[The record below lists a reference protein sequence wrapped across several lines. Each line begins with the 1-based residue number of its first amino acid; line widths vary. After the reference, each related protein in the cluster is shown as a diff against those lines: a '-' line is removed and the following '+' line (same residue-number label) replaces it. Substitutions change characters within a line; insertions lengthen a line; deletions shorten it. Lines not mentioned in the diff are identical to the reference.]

1 MQARNVQ
8 VLTAVAA
15 ALLVA
20 ACNTTNSQTSI
31 PVVPGNVLLD
41 SNRLAYMNF
50 AAPALSL
57 NMLGTVSGLTAGDK
71 LVSIDRRPQNG
82 FLYGLGYNS
91 VAGSVTLY
99 VIHPETLVA
108 TSLGLAGGFTDGSMM
123 GTGVRIGLNDAT
135 RFEMDFNP
143 AVDRVRVINSL
154 GQNFRMNPNNGAVVD
169 GDLGGAPA
177 SVSGTNM
184 DGALNGGATAA
195 HGTAYVNNVANNG
208 GITTQYTVKENPG
221 MLFIQNPPN
230 AGTLSAPLTLTSAVN
245 TILGFDIAPGVSTS
259 ASNAAVT
266 SGSGYL
272 LLRSLAGTPV
282 SLANVNLVNGA
293 LSNVAA
299 IIGGDGAQGLAV
311 QSPAS
316 MAVVA
321 LSEDGTQLVRFAAA
335 TPGVTTFASAPM
347 PATPNVITGVTAGE
361 SLVGIDFRPA
371 TGQLYALGVNPTAD
385 NGTIYRLDPQLGTAT
400 SVGTAGSIAFVGT
413 DGVTPVDLPD
423 PNTAGYGFDFNPVVD
438 RIRVTTSTGLNFR
451 LNQLTGMPVDGDG
464 VASPAGTPANS
475 ANGTNPDG
483 SINVGGTASGVSGAA
498 YTNSV
503 SGTTVTTLYAL
514 SDAGSQLTIQNAPN
528 AGTQT
533 LPLTVR
539 LNGATLDF
547 THVNGF
553 DIPSDV
559 RVSANNA
566 AATSGSGFAALTVG
580 GVTGLYRI
588 DLATG
593 AASNLG
599 EIGLG
604 TAGLRGLAVGQTH
617 AR

>member
-1 MQARNVQ
+1 MQARNVR

-15 ALLVA
+15 TLLVA
-20 ACNTTNSQTSI
+20 ACNTNNNQSSR

-41 SNRLAYMNF
+41 SNKLAYMNF
-50 AAPALSL
+50 AAPALTLST
-57 NMLGTVSGLTAGDK
+57 LGTVSGLTSGDR

-91 VAGSVTLY
+91 IAGSVTLY

-108 TSLGLAGGFTDGSMM
+108 TSLGLAGSFTDG
-123 GTGVRIGLNDAT
+123 TNPVLIGGGNDAT

-154 GQNFRMNPNNGAVVD
+154 GQNFRMDPNNGTLVD
-169 GDLGGAPA
+169 GNLGLA
-177 SVSGTNM
+177 GTNM
-184 DGALNGGATAA
+184 DGALNGGANAA
-195 HGTAYVNNVANNG
+195 QGTAYVNNVANNG

-245 TILGFDIAPGVSTS
+245 TILGFDIAPDVSTS
-259 ASNAAVT
+259 MNSAAVD

-282 SLANVNLVNGA
+282 SLASVNLVNGA

-321 LSEDGTQLVRFAAA
+321 LSADGTQLVRFAAA
-335 TPGVTTFASAPM
+335 TPGTTTT
-347 PATPNVITGVTAGE
+347 ATITNVTAGE
-361 SLVGIDFRPA
+361 TLVGIDFRPA
-371 TGQLYALGVNPTAD
+371 TGQLYALGVNPLMD
-385 NGTIYRLDPQLGTAT
+385 NGTIYRLDPQTGAAT
-400 SVGTAGSIAFVGT
+400 VAVSGTAGSIAFV
-413 DGVTPVDLPD
+413 DGAGDAVDLPD
-423 PNTAGYGFDFNPVVD
+423 SASAGYGFDFNPVVD

-451 LNQLTGMPVDGDG
+451 LNQLTGTAVDGDTA
-464 VASPAGTPANS
+464 VA
-475 ANGTNPDG
+475 GTNPDG
-483 SINVGGTASGVSGAA
+483 GINVGGIASGVSGAA

-503 SGTTVTTLYAL
+503 AGTAVTTLYAL
-514 SDAGSQLTIQNAPN
+514 SDVGSQLTIQNAPN

-539 LNGATLDF
+539 LNGATLAF
-547 THVNGF
+547 TSVNGF

-566 AATSGSGFAALTVG
+566 AVTSGSGFAALTVG
-580 GVTGLYRI
+580 SMTDLYRI

-593 AASNLG
+593 AASKLG
-599 EIGLG
+599 AIGLG
-604 TAGLRGLAVGQTH
+604 TADLSGLAVGQTH

>member
-1 MQARNVQ
+1 
-8 VLTAVAA
+8 
-15 ALLVA
+15 
-20 ACNTTNSQTSI
+20 
-31 PVVPGNVLLD
+31 
-41 SNRLAYMNF
+41 
-50 AAPALSL
+50 
-57 NMLGTVSGLTAGDK
+57 
-71 LVSIDRRPQNG
+71 
-82 FLYGLGYNS
+82 
-91 VAGSVTLY
+91 
-99 VIHPETLVA
+99 
-108 TSLGLAGGFTDGSMM
+108 
-123 GTGVRIGLNDAT
+123 
-135 RFEMDFNP
+135 
-143 AVDRVRVINSL
+143 
-154 GQNFRMNPNNGAVVD
+154 
-169 GDLGGAPA
+169 
-177 SVSGTNM
+177 M
-184 DGALNGGATAA
+184 DGALNDGATAA
-195 HGTAYVNNVANNG
+195 HGTAYVNNAANNG

-221 MLFIQNPPN
+221 ILFIQNPPN
-230 AGTLSAPLTLTSAVN
+230 AGSLISPLALTPSVN
-245 TILGFDIAPGVSTS
+245 TILGFDIAPGVSTA
-259 ASNAAVT
+259 ASNAAVL

-272 LLRSLAGTPV
+272 LMRSLAGAPV
-282 SLANVNLVNGA
+282 SLASLSLVSGA
-293 LSNVAA
+293 LSA
-299 IIGGDGAQGLAV
+299 ITPIAGGAGAQGLAV
-311 QSPAS
+311 QNPAS

-321 LSEDGTQLVRFAAA
+321 LSASSTELVRFAAA
-335 TPGVTTFASAPM
+335 TPGMTTTVTIS
-347 PATPNVITGVTAGE
+347 GVTLGE

-400 SVGTAGSIAFVGT
+400 PVGTAGSIAFVGT

-539 LNGATLDF
+539 LNGATLAF

-580 GVTGLYRI
+580 GVAVLYRI

>member
-1 MQARNVQ
+1 MQTKSAL
-8 VLTAVAA
+8 VLSALAA
-15 ALLVA
+15 SLILA
-20 ACNTTNSQTSI
+20 ACNDTKDRVSE
-31 PVVPGNVLLD
+31 VPGNVLLD

-57 NMLGTVSGLTAGDK
+57 NTLGTVTGLTSGDK

-108 TSLGLAGGFTDGSMM
+108 TSLGLAGGFTDG
-123 GTGVRIGLNDAT
+123 TNPVAIGGNNDAT

-154 GQNFRMNPNNGAVVD
+154 GQNFRMDPNNGTVVD
-169 GDLGGAPA
+169 GDLGGASG

-195 HGTAYVNNVANNG
+195 QGTAYVNNVANNG
-208 GITTQYTVKENPG
+208 GITTQYTISENPD

-230 AGTLSAPLTLTSAVN
+230 AGTLSAPLTLSSAVD

-282 SLANVNLVNGA
+282 SLASVNLVNGA
-293 LSNVAA
+293 VSNITA
-299 IIGGDGAQGLAV
+299 IVGGTTARGLAV
-311 QSPAS
+311 QNPAS
-316 MAVVA
+316 VAVVG
-321 LSEDGTQLVRFAAA
+321 LSADGTQLVRFAAA
-335 TPGVTTFASAPM
+335 TPGTTTIT
-347 PATPNVITGVTAGE
+347 ATIAGVTAGE
-361 SLVGIDFRPA
+361 NLVGIDFRPA
-371 TGQLYALGVNPTAD
+371 TGQLYALGVNPAMD
-385 NGTIYRLDPQLGTAT
+385 NGTIYRLDPQSGAAT
-400 SVGTAGSIAFVGT
+400 VIGTAGSIAFVDAAGS
-413 DGVTPVDLPD
+413 PVDLPD
-423 PNTAGYGFDFNPVVD
+423 PSIAGYGFDFNPAVD

-451 LNQLTGMPVDGDG
+451 LNQVTGAAVDGDTT
-464 VASPAGTPANS
+464 VT
-475 ANGTNPDG
+475 GTNPDG
-483 SINVGGTASGVSGAA
+483 GINGSSIAGVSGAA

-503 SGTTVTTLYAL
+503 AGTAVTTLYAL

-533 LPLTVR
+533 VPLTVR
-539 LNGATLDF
+539 LNGATLAF
-547 THVNGF
+547 TSVNGF
-553 DIPSDV
+553 DIPSNV

-566 AATSGSGFAALTVG
+566 AVTSGSGFAALTVG
-580 GVTGLYRI
+580 DVMGLYRI

-599 EIGLG
+599 AIGMG